1 MKKIKDYKIGDKV
14 NFIFLGERQ
23 TGVVLEVFEKESKL
37 SVRSTRG
44 VIHQVRASEKE
55 SQYCYL
61 V

>member
-37 SVRSTRG
+37 SVRGTRG

>member
-1 MKKIKDYKIGDKV
+1 MKKINDYKVGDKV
-14 NFIFLGERQ
+14 EFIFLGERQ
-23 TGVVLEVFEKESKL
+23 IGVVLEVFEVEKKL

-44 VIHQVRASEKE
+44 VIYHVRVSEKE